1 MQTAAM
7 RSVVKMPEVAVI
19 LAEKN
24 IYTRSKEKSFYFE
37 KFITDWETIS
47 EEDYHELRNNMNLLK
62 PPYGYQYTIITRI
75 DIPAIELL
83 DSIKDKIAARK
94 AEEEEKHR
102 IKSER
107 AKLAAEKRKKKQ
119 EAEERKLLKQLKSKY
134 EEDK

>member
-1 MQTAAM
+1 
-7 RSVVKMPEVAVI
+7 MPEVAVI

-24 IYTRSKEKSFYFE
+24 MYTRSKEKSFYFE

-47 EEDYHELRNNMNLLK
+47 EEDYRELCSNIDLLK
-62 PPYGYQYTIITRI
+62 PPYGYQYTIIRRI
-75 DIPAIELL
+75 STPAVELL

-94 AEEEEKHR
+94 AEEEEKRR

-119 EAEERKLLKQLKSKY
+119 EAEERKLLKQLQSKY
-134 EEDK
+134 GEDK